1 MSLYV
6 NHPLCILH
14 WLETTHLVERL
25 ANLRCKH
32 VPGDRDLTEKWRN
45 FVVIS
50 VTNGWGNQGR
60 LPTTQST
67 QSLSPN
73 LVFLKNP
80 ICGFSDL
87 LLWCLAVCTALR
99 RLTLRGIYQLPARL
113 NSHLVTIVVVA
124 DGKRWELPGIH
135 SLGNVNTGSMLD
147 RKSQEKMS
155 QGCKEIDKELSQEC
169 SSVNL
174 SPPTHFGDQR

>member
-1 MSLYV
+1 MSLE
-6 NHPLCILH
+6 I
-14 WLETTHLVERL
+14 ETSR
-25 ANLRCKH
+25 KS
-32 VPGDRDLTEKWRN
+32 GRN

-50 VTNGWGNQGR
+50 VTNGSGNQDR

-67 QSLSPN
+67 QSLSPH

-87 LLWCLAVCTALR
+87 LFWCLSAICT
-99 RLTLRGIYQLPARL
+99 RGIYQFPARL

-135 SLGNVNTGSMLD
+135 GLGNVNTGSMMD

-174 SPPTHFGDQR
+174 SLPTILVISDNPITNRKSVK